1 MIYIDYHEEL
11 EMLITFSFYKETKHV
26 IKKIPIRTVEKRNEN
41 ISSILEYKHSK
52 IHNRYITLMILNN
65 FLYKITGTYT

>member
-1 MIYIDYHEEL
+1 M
-11 EMLITFSFYKETKHV
+11 